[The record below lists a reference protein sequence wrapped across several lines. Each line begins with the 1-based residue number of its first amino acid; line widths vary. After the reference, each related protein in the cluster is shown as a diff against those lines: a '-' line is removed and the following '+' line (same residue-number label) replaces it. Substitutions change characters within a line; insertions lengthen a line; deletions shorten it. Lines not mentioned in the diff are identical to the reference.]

1 MMTPSISIIIA
12 VMTVLSKAYTLDFE
26 KTNQEDRQEIY
37 CGSQNVYFESQGE
50 PGIGMVAVSQ
60 VVLNRV
66 KDKRWPDTI
75 CDVVWQNKQ
84 FSWTHDGKSDKI
96 PLLSKYQRRLWMKS
110 VYMFLIAHTEKDVT
124 NGATHY
130 HSVNVD
136 PWWASSMKV
145 TAIIGNHKF
154 LKEM

>member
-1 MMTPSISIIIA
+1 
-12 VMTVLSKAYTLDFE
+12 
-26 KTNQEDRQEIY
+26 
-37 CGSQNVYFESQGE
+37 
-50 PGIGMVAVSQ
+50 
-60 VVLNRV
+60 
-66 KDKRWPDTI
+66 
-75 CDVVWQNKQ
+75 
-84 FSWTHDGKSDKI
+84 
-96 PLLSKYQRRLWMKS
+96 

-130 HSVNVD
+130 HSVNID